1 MSAGGNDAEHGPFM
15 RALDVLCVLLAVL
28 SGAILLALIGLTFT
42 DVVLRYV
49 FAAPILGAG
58 DVLQIG
64 MVLVIAFAIP
74 FTWRA
79 GGHIVMD
86 LIPDYGSER
95 LTRLRD
101 LAVRSIGV
109 VIFAPLAWQAWERA
123 ADAALFNE
131 ATNMIEIP
139 FEPFFHA
146 LAAAAAFKV
155 LVLGIEIVRIL
166 AGRSIDFTLLVSG
179 MEEAEPEAG

>member
-1 MSAGGNDAEHGPFM
+1 M
-15 RALDVLCVLLAVL
+15 RVLDTVCMLLAVV
-28 SGAILLALIGLTFT
+28 SGAILLALVGLTFT

-49 FAAPILGAG
+49 FAAPILGAS

-64 MVLVIAFAIP
+64 MVLVFALALP

-86 LIPDYGSER
+86 LIPDYGLEP

-101 LAVRSIGV
+101 LAVRSIGI
-109 VIFAPLAWQAWERA
+109 VIFVLLAWQAWNRA

-131 ATNMIEIP
+131 ATNMIALP
-139 FEPFFHA
+139 FQPFFQV
-146 LAAAAAFKV
+146 LAAAAAFKA

-166 AGRSIDFTLLVSG
+166 AGRPIDFTLRFAG
-179 MEEAEPEAG
+179 TEEAEPEAG

>member
-1 MSAGGNDAEHGPFM
+1 M
-15 RALDVLCVLLAVL
+15 RVLDTLCILLAVV
-28 SGAILLALIGLTFT
+28 SGSILLVLIGLTFA

-64 MVLVIAFAIP
+64 MVLVIALAIP

-86 LIPDYGSER
+86 LVPDYGLEL

-101 LAVRSIGV
+101 LTVRLIGM
-109 VIFAPLAWQAWERA
+109 VIFALLAWQAWERS

-131 ATNMIEIP
+131 ATNMVEIP
-139 FEPFFHA
+139 FEPFFQV

-155 LVLGIEIVRIL
+155 LVLGIEAVRIL
-166 AGRSIDFTLLVSG
+166 AGRSIDFTLSAAG
-179 MEEAEPEAG
+179 TQETEPAAG

>member
-1 MSAGGNDAEHGPFM
+1 M
-15 RALDVLCVLLAVL
+15 RVLDTLCMLLAVV
-28 SGAILLALIGLTFT
+28 SGSILLSLIGLTFT

-49 FAAPILGAG
+49 FAAPILGAS
-58 DVLQIG
+58 DALQIG
-64 MVLVIAFAIP
+64 MVLVIAFAFP

-86 LIPDYGSER
+86 LIPDYGLEP

-101 LAVRSIGV
+101 LAVRSICV
-109 VIFAPLAWQAWERA
+109 VIFALLAWQAWIRS

-131 ATNMIEIP
+131 ATNMIELP
-139 FEPFFHA
+139 FQPFFVV
-146 LAAAAAFKV
+146 LAIAAAFKV

-166 AGRSIDFTLLVSG
+166 AGRSIDFTLRVAG
-179 MEEAEPEAG
+179 TEEAEPEAG